1 MSDNDLS
8 INLGFVTDQASIDK
22 AKRAINDTR
31 DAMLKATEAIKSTDE
46 GKDSLMRAARAYEAL
61 GADAKEASQAS
72 QLAARAIADTESAA
86 LQRTAEGYQNIEKAA
101 RGAADAAESVSKAG
115 GARRAAEGFDSVG
128 ASGDIASST
137 GGIRSALDAL
147 GVASDSAAGRVLE
160 LAEAAGDFGE
170 YGPILARTIGDLAS
184 KGGPATSAAF
194 NALSGQIGATGA
206 KAAIAG
212 ASIGLAAG
220 ALAILSLAVQKLQQD
235 AAAAQKGISEAF
247 SARDKTNSLRDSGA
261 TESAAKQRAAQVARE
276 LQTARDEEALAR
288 SVRDRAFKELQA
300 SNGDL
305 KARVAD
311 ATGYFSSFNER
322 IEETSKRVA
331 DLAAEYS
338 DLNGAINK
346 GEFTKDMA
354 AVGDAVNKQAAA
366 SAAAASAIEQTTG
379 RQMDVTA
386 SAFQYDEAL
395 LAQHLANEGTLKA
408 SAYEQQIAMVAQAA
422 DAVANGYR
430 PLNMSGARGG
440 TMSGFSV
447 GGLRALPNAPYVRR
461 DALGNTTN
469 SRTINNQPVINIQ
482 GVTNTNE
489 MKVIVLEALHEVH
502 LID

>member
-1 MSDNDLS
+1 MSDQDLS

-31 DAMLKATEAIKSTDE
+31 DAMLKATEAIKSADD
-46 GKDSLMRAARAYEAL
+46 GKDSLVRAARAYEAL
-61 GADAKEASQAS
+61 SDEAKRAVDAS
-72 QLAARAIADTESAA
+72 QLAARAIADTESTA
-86 LQRTAEGYQNIEKAA
+86 LQRTAEAYQDIEKAA
-101 RGAADAAESVSKAG
+101 RGAADAADSVGNAS
-115 GARRAAEGFDSVG
+115 GARRTGERFDSIG
-128 ASGDIASST
+128 ASGDVASAT

-170 YGPILARTIGDLAS
+170 YLPILKNTISDLAS

-194 NALSGQIGATGA
+194 NALSGKIGETGA

-212 ASIGLAAG
+212 ASMGVA
-220 ALAILSLAVQKLQQD
+220 ALAVAALSVAIQKLQAD

-261 TESAAKQRAAQVARE
+261 TESAARDRAAQVARE
-276 LQTARDEEALAR
+276 LDTARKEEALAR
-288 SVRDRAFKELQA
+288 SVRDQAFKELQA

-331 DLAAEYS
+331 ALSAEYS

-379 RQMDVTA
+379 RQMDATA
-386 SAFQYDEAL
+386 TAYQYDEAL
-395 LAQHLANEGTLKA
+395 LAQHLANEGNLKGQ
-408 SAYEQQIAMVAQAA
+408 AYNMQIQMAA
-422 DAVANGYR
+422 AAANSIANGYR
-430 PLNMSGARGG
+430 PLNMSGI
-440 TMSGFSV
+440 SGSNLKSFSF
-447 GGLRALPNAPYVRR
+447 GGLRPVPTQN
-461 DALGNTTN
+461 NTNN
-469 SRTINNQPVINIQ
+469 SRVTNNRPVININ
-482 GVTNTNE
+482 GVTDTNQME
-489 MKVIVLEALHEVH
+489 VVVIESLKRVGLV
-502 LID
+502 D